1 MTTMNQL
8 IENAR
13 SATALGAQ
21 PDGWLREWKLVRAD
35 ANMATDVMHRGTQT
49 ILELQFDDKTRK
61 ITAVGDV
68 PPAFRE
74 SILELRGTQ
83 LPALEAAKIPRPFPV
98 YTKECEDH
106 YLNSLDENLI
116 PYLKADM
123 SKANGGDL
131 VRLEGLIKL
140 RCCWPRRSAQQAIND
155 PNPHWIET
163 DVRLYQFKGGVRDGD
178 DPTASSSTL
187 LVVWAPDSPRLPA
200 NPDGS
205 VMGIS

>member
-1 MTTMNQL
+1 MNQV
-8 IENAR
+8 IENTP
-13 SATALGAQ
+13 SPTPLGTQ
-21 PDGWLREWKLVRAD
+21 PDDWLRAWKLVRAD
-35 ANMATDVMHRGTQT
+35 ANMVTDVLHRGTQT
-49 ILELQFDDKTRK
+49 TLELQFDSETRK

-68 PPAFRE
+68 PPAFKE
-74 SILELRGTQ
+74 SILELKGTQ
-83 LPALEAAKIPRPFPV
+83 LPVLEAAKIPRAFPV
-98 YTKECEDH
+98 YSKKSEDH
-106 YLNSLDENLI
+106 YLDSLDKKLI

-123 SKANGGDL
+123 KKPNGGDL

-140 RCCWPRRSAQQAIND
+140 RCCWPRRSAQQVIND
-155 PNPHWIET
+155 PNPHLIET
-163 DVRLYQFKGGVRDGD
+163 DVRLYLFKDGVRDSD